1 MNWQEAVIRIQE
13 NYDFEYPVAVDH
25 YVALKKRMF
34 AQIRMN
40 SKLQQYQDAELGSLL
55 TESLNRLYKNL
66 DENPWELSS
75 NSLERI
81 QNYVIE
87 RMSGSDGAIIQEIQN
102 EINRL
107 ESDIASDK
115 MENTTKIKQLRN
127 QLKILLNSQ
136 DSIET
141 LLQEALKKYNPPDGS
156 LSTIISFLETFMLN
170 TVEWYIK
177 AKGEIYI
184 NSKAITT
191 LLGYYKEIIEN
202 KIVNQALIANNI
214 TNATVD
220 LIANSNSINDL
231 LIAFNN
237 SGSETISITENIGI
251 LSPEEEQTLFGAQ
264 IKARDLEKVKT
275 SFMKISH
282 QAGLQEA
289 FNAQLQTSGFNN
301 KSWACGVAF
310 LGQAQNILKALG
322 KNNVLFISGPNH
334 YFMDEF
340 ITKFRNEKMYLAFE
354 KGDNNY
360 VTSQI
365 GLQRFLENRKSNSQ
379 NFLRK
384 FR

>member
-1 MNWQEAVIRIQE
+1 MNWQEAVNRIQE

-55 TESLNRLYKNL
+55 TESLNRLYKDL
-66 DENPWELSS
+66 KENPWELSS
-75 NSLERI
+75 SSLERI

-107 ESDIASDK
+107 ESDITGNK

-127 QLKILLNSQ
+127 QLKILLISQ

-141 LLQEALKKYNPPDGS
+141 LLQEALKKYSPPDGS

-184 NSKAITT
+184 NSKATTT

-202 KIVNQALIANNI
+202 KIVNQALITNNI

-237 SGSETISITENIGI
+237 SGSETISITQDIGI
-251 LSPEEEQTLFGAQ
+251 LSPEEEQKLFGAQ

-354 KGDNNY
+354 KGDNNQ

>member
-1 MNWQEAVIRIQE
+1 MNWQEAVNRIQE

-87 RMSGSDGAIIQEIQN
+87 RMSGSDGAMIQEIQN

-251 LSPEEEQTLFGAQ
+251 LSSEEEQTLFGAQ

-340 ITKFRNEKMYLAFE
+340 ITKFRKEKMYLAFE